1 MGSRDRLEVIADRS
15 KPSETPDVPPCRQL
29 LPLAYVIAEL
39 IGVARDSKS
48 VRRHVARLLDALGD
62 ERHILTEATQEEIAD
77 AGTPQLARAI
87 VAQRTSPPRQLP
99 EKAALSHNDQFS
111 LGL

>member
-1 MGSRDRLEVIADRS
+1 
-15 KPSETPDVPPCRQL
+15 
-29 LPLAYVIAEL
+29 VIAEQM
-39 IGVARDSKS
+39 GVARDSKS
-48 VRRHVARLLDALGD
+48 VRRHYARLLDALGD
-62 ERHILTEATQEEIAD
+62 ERRILTEATQNEIAD

-99 EKAALSHNDQFS
+99 EKAALPHNDQLS